1 MDAGLLLLR
10 RTSKARGKMKHMGRR
25 LAASKLQRNP
35 QAPRLNDL
43 LLLFI
48 LCLTTPS
55 VVSATPPTTRPHEL
69 PSGEPSWLGL
79 ESSVAV
85 RVGEEEKAVRT
96 LSKTAQWFECYSHS
110 VTEEQYRIY
119 MLKHGERLAASE
131 PLTGPFVLSDPLP
144 HPKTLA
150 DVPDNDRGVQLSLAF
165 SPAEDPSAI
174 RFNLMLSSSGRAV
187 WAENDWR
194 PFLFAFFIDGKP
206 YVPPQPGQIH
216 IDRIVPSPRLLLPKG
231 GGERRWRIQVAQQ
244 SLRNLLPDEK
254 PHKLTVFAS
263 FSERE
268 PVPSFGKESRPD
280 GSLPPEGHEGS
291 QVLVRSNP
299 AEVSWDGKEWIVPEI
314 TK

>member
-25 LAASKLQRNP
+25 LAVSKSQRNP
-35 QAPRLNDL
+35 QATRLNDL

-194 PFLFAFFIDGKP
+194 PFLFAFFIDGK
-206 YVPPQPGQIH
+206 
-216 IDRIVPSPRLLLPKG
+216 
-231 GGERRWRIQVAQQ
+231 

-268 PVPSFGKESRPD
+268 PVPSFGKGSRPD

-299 AEVSWDGKEWIVPEI
+299 AEVDWDGKEWIVPEI